1 MLTIFFPIEQS
12 WLNDGS
18 VGNYLLYHLRYR
30 YILQTIT
37 NIQDEA
43 TAADDKTGLEQGKT
57 VEPTAEPAVQEPAI
71 QEPAVQEPAGDREE
85 GPAAGASSSPPVPHP
100 PSDEVTASERADQD
114 SASQPPHQEQTS
126 ALGTFFI
133 LPSSFCNCP
142 TPRYFV
148 REQL

>member
-1 MLTIFFPIEQS
+1 MLTNFFPIEQS

-30 YILQTIT
+30 YILQTST
-37 NIQDEA
+37 NIQDEV
-43 TAADDKTGLEQGKT
+43 TAADDKTGLEQGKP
-57 VEPTAEPAVQEPAI
+57 VEPIAEPSI
-71 QEPAVQEPAGDREE
+71 QEPAVDREE
-85 GPAAGASSSPPVPHP
+85 GPAAASSSPPALHP
-100 PSDEVTASERADQD
+100 PSDDVTASERADQD

-126 ALGTFFI
+126 TLGTFFI